1 MHVPKAIWETA
12 SAYALQIDIPTDKA
26 LTIILRTFAGLIAA
40 GDTEFLGPQLHEAA
54 KRARADNFGL
64 LDDTPKIDL
73 EKLHRNDKNKSGYH
87 GVYAN
92 GKGFRAMGRTKTS
105 SVQVYLGQFE
115 TAEAAAWHRYLHYK
129 REGLPYGALELEV
142 TRYRSEFKLTGS
154 DEEVIAM
161 IREDADR
168 LGYTAEMFPEEIAK
182 PLQCVYCAKSIDPNV
197 DILADTARGS
207 AHNGCAING
216 ARSSR

>member
-1 MHVPKAIWETA
+1 MA
-12 SAYALQIDIPTDKA
+12 SAYALQIDIPPDKA
-26 LTIILRTFAGLIAA
+26 LTIIMRTFAGLIAA

-54 KRARADNFGL
+54 KRARVDNFGL
-64 LDDTPKIDL
+64 LDDTPKIEL

-92 GKGFRAMGRTKTS
+92 GKGFRAMGRTKAS
-105 SVQVYLGQFE
+105 SVQIYLGQFE

-142 TRYRSEFKLTGS
+142 TRYRSLFNLTGS

-161 IREDADR
+161 IREDANR
-168 LGYTAEMFPEEIAK
+168 MGYAADLFPEEAATSSDSQHCAFCRK
-182 PLQCVYCAKSIDPNV
+182 PIDVRV
-197 DILADTARGS
+197 DISVDTPTGPM
-207 AHNGCAING
+207 HNGCAKK
-216 ARSSR
+216 A